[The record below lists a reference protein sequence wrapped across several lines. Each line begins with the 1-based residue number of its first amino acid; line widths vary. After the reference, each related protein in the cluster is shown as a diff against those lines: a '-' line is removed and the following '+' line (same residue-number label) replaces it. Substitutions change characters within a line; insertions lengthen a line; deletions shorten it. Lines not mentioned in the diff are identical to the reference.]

1 MANSCNVAL
10 VLFRSQVNR
19 GIAERVMDPTP
30 IVTQTLTTS
39 TSQVSSTAASTTAN
53 LLALASDD
61 ILMWRISPSMT
72 APTTNPGVW
81 VKQAVSPTASAGNDF
96 FVGNGQVLLLPAIS
110 GCKIAVIEAS

>member
-1 MANSCNVAL
+1 MVNRCNVAL

-30 IVTQTLTTS
+30 IVTQSLTTA

-81 VKQAVSPTASAGNDF
+81 VKQDVAPVAANGDAF
-96 FVGNGQVLLLPAIS
+96 FVGNGEVFFLPAIS
-110 GCKIAVIEAS
+110 GCKIAVIEAT